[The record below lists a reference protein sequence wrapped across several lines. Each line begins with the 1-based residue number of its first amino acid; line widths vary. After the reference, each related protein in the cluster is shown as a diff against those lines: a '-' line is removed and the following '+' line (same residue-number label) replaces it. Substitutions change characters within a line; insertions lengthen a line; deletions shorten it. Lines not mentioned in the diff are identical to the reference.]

1 MSAFTPID
9 YEDIFQLA
17 TVGMCVSRQRTL
29 YSANEALA
37 GIFGYSRA
45 DLAGQS
51 LEMLYPTLAE
61 FERIGGRIADALAS
75 GGAYTDERIMRRAS
89 GELFWCRVAGR
100 ALMASNPHAV
110 GVWTFEDLS
119 GRRPVAVGMTPR
131 EREVAALL
139 LEGQTSKRIA
149 RRIDLSPR
157 TVEMHRAN
165 LMRKFGVSTSG
176 ALLHKLA
183 SLN

>member
-1 MSAFTPID
+1 MDAGVD
-9 YEDIFQLA
+9 
-17 TVGMCVSRQRTL
+17 TL
-29 YSANEALA
+29 QKALQVNLDLRWYGTIAEIGAGLEEVIHALA
-37 GIFGYSRA
+37 RWGARS
-45 DLAGQS
+45 
-51 LEMLYPTLAE
+51 
-61 FERIGGRIADALAS
+61 ADALAA
-75 GGAYTDERIMRRAS
+75 GGAYTDERIMRRAN

-100 ALMASNPHAV
+100 ALRASNPHAV

>member
-17 TVGMCVSRQRTL
+17 SVGMCVSRQRML
-29 YSANEALA
+29 YSANDAMAE
-37 GIFGYSRA
+37 IFGYTRGE
-45 DLAGQS
+45 LAGQS
-51 LEMLYPTLAE
+51 LEILYPSLAE
-61 FERIGGRIADALAS
+61 FERLGARIAAALAE
-75 GGAYTDERIMRRAS
+75 GGDYADERIMRRAD
-89 GELFWCRVAGR
+89 GQLFWCRVAGR

-119 GRRPVAVGMTPR
+119 CRRPVAVGMTPR

-139 LEGQTSKRIA
+139 LEGKTSKRIA
-149 RRIDLSPR
+149 RQIDLSPR